1 MYYVG
6 TFDQYN
12 IRELLGERVLI
23 PYMLQNKLKKLL
35 VILDS
40 APPHKAMSLIKYF
53 SSKRIELKKIA
64 GGLTGLVQ
72 PGDAHWIS
80 PMKR

>member
-12 IRELLGERVLI
+12 IREMLGERVLI

-35 VILDS
+35 VILE
-40 APPHKAMSLIKYF
+40 YF
-53 SSKRIELKKIA
+53 SSKRIEFKKIA

-72 PGDAHWIS
+72 LGDTIWFS